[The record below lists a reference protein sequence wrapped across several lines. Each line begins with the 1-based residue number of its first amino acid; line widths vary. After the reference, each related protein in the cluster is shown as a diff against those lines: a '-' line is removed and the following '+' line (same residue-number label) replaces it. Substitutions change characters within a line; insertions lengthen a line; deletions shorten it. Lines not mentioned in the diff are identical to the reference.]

1 MFKMSVLFWEHLL
14 SGCMN
19 ASRHLL
25 PGGRGVQLLHL
36 LNKPP
41 AFLVLCYELGL
52 EKIVLRCRTL
62 NFSQLDAL

>member
-1 MFKMSVLFWEHLL
+1 MNVQDEFLVLGASSF
-14 SGCMN
+14 GCMN

-62 NFSQLDAL
+62 